1 MAFRGRWTILAVGAL
16 VALLS
21 VSCARK
27 KDGAGK
33 AAADSTAADST
44 LSYVSDE
51 VSFGV
56 FFDEEGTKRTAEIKG
71 GKEAKLYV
79 IISLPTT
86 MQIRAAEWRLAL
98 PEGVVVQ
105 NDRFFEGRVAVLGTF
120 EDGISETW
128 GGDCVT
134 GPKMLLHVLTVTVPD
149 GLTNGEIAIMPSLQ
163 SNFLGV
169 AECEENMPLVRA
181 SAYKAVI
188 NPTE

>member
-1 MAFRGRWTILAVGAL
+1 MTFRGRWITLAVAL
-16 VALLS
+16 IVALLA

-27 KDGAGK
+27 KGEAGK
-33 AAADSTAADST
+33 AGADSTSADST
-44 LSYVSDE
+44 ISYVSDD

-71 GKEAKLYV
+71 NKEAKLYV
-79 IISLPTT
+79 IIQLPTT

-98 PEGVVVQ
+98 PAGVTVQ
-105 NDRFFEGRVAVLGTF
+105 NDRFYEQRVAVLGTF

-134 GPKMLLHVLTVTVPD
+134 GPKLLLHTLTIAVPA
-149 GLTNGEIAIMPSLQ
+149 GLTNAEIAIMPSLQ

-169 AECEENMPLVRA
+169 ATCEEGMPLVRA
-181 SAYKAVI
+181 AAYKAVI